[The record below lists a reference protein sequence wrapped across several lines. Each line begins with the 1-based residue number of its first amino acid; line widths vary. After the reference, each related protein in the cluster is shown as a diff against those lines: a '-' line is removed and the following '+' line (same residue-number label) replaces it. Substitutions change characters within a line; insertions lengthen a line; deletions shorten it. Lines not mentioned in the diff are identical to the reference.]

1 VTESP
6 DAARSR
12 WVVLAVFVL
21 SSSINYLDR
30 LTLATLKPVVGAEF
44 HLSNRDYGWIIAA
57 FSITYA
63 ATAPFAG
70 LLIDRI
76 GLNRAI
82 GLAVAVWSAAGIA
95 TGFTSGLGGLMGC
108 RAVLGL
114 AEAAGIPAV
123 GKAIHQYLRPA
134 DHALGQAVS
143 QAALSL
149 GMIAAPLLATWIT
162 LRSGWRTAFVITG
175 LLGLLWIPL
184 WNVVARFSAG
194 PNVPK
199 DAAALRFD
207 ILRDHR
213 LWSFAVA
220 NAVGMVGY
228 SLWTQWTTPYLVEV
242 RHLTFARQAWLAWI
256 PPLFGAL
263 GGLAGGWLSKRLI
276 ARGVPPMEARFRVCL
291 TAAVVSLATAAIP
304 AAPTAGWACAGISL
318 SIASVAAF
326 SVNMYTLPLD
336 AFGAARAGFAI
347 SMLVMS
353 YGVVQVFWPALGSV
367 IDRPGYTP
375 IITLVAFTPLAACGI
390 LWGTR
395 SIR

>member
-1 VTESP
+1 
-6 DAARSR
+6 
-12 WVVLAVFVL
+12 VLVVFVL

-57 FSITYA
+57 FSILYA

-82 GLAVAVWSAAGIA
+82 SLSVSVWSAAGIA
-95 TGFTSGLGGLMGC
+95 TGFTNGLAGLIGC
-108 RAVLGL
+108 RAVLGF

-143 QAALSL
+143 QAALSF
-149 GMIAAPLLATWIT
+149 GMIIAPLLATWIT
-162 LRSGWRTAFVITG
+162 LRSGWRMAFVVTG
-175 LLGLLWIPL
+175 IIGLVWIPVWL
-184 WNVVARFSAG
+184 LVARNSRQRSA
-194 PNVPK
+194 VEQT
-199 DAAALRFD
+199 AALQLD

-213 LWSFAVA
+213 LWAFAGA

-228 SLWTQWTTPYLVEV
+228 SLWTQWTTPYLVEA
-242 RHLTFARQAWLAWI
+242 RGMTFAQQAWLAWI

-276 ARGVPPMEARFRVCL
+276 LRGVPAMAARFRVCV
-291 TAAVVSLATAAIP
+291 TAALISIATAAIP
-304 AAPTAGWACAGISL
+304 ANAMQNSKSSSLKRCAAVTL
-318 SIASVAAF
+318 S
-326 SVNMYTLPLD
+326 T
-336 AFGAARAGFAI
+336 
-347 SMLVMS
+347 
-353 YGVVQVFWPALGSV
+353 
-367 IDRPGYTP
+367 
-375 IITLVAFTPLAACGI
+375 
-390 LWGTR
+390 
-395 SIR
+395 